1 MGKIKRSLFA
11 IFLDTHTTGDTPT
24 WSLCGDGF
32 TEQTVDYGATTSEEQ
47 YVNQDSPTQEVE
59 SYKLTVPSPMTAI
72 LGDPVFEY
80 IDGLRKRR
88 AVLDEAKTEC
98 LFVYLYKDAASGL
111 YEAEKSTCAV
121 KINSFGGKAG
131 EATKI
136 DFDLLLSGEPES
148 GTFSPESK
156 AFSTAAQ

>member
-11 IFLDTHTTGDTPT
+11 IFLDTGSNAETPE

-59 SYKLTVPSPMTAI
+59 SYKPTVPSPMTAI
-72 LGDPVFEY
+72 KGDPVFEY
-80 IDGLRKRR
+80 VDELRKKR
-88 AVLDEAKTEC
+88 AVLDDAKTKC
-98 LFVYLYKDAASGL
+98 LFVYLYGDAQSGA
-111 YEAEKSTCAV
+111 YAAEQNDCSIKL
-121 KINSFGGKAG
+121 NSFGGKAG

-136 DFDLLLSGEPES
+136 DFDLLLSGDPVE
-148 GTFSPESK
+148 GTFNP
-156 AFSTAAQ
+156 STKTFTTGS